1 MRRHLRSLTQLRAF
15 EAAGRHA
22 SLTRA
27 AQELSVTQSAI
38 SRQVRELERE
48 VGQRLFRRTAH
59 GIVLTPAGRRL
70 MPSLTDALDRMDQA
84 MGQLVGRREAEV
96 LTVSISPTLA
106 MKWLIPRLPRFHEA
120 NPGVEVHVSTGNAS
134 PSDERANDLP
144 DELDLGIRCLK
155 GPLPG
160 LHSEWFLA
168 DDHSPIISRTLL
180 ETGPKLREPKDILVY
195 PLLQST
201 SIAEACVEWF
211 EIAGV
216 PGPPTSGPRYDHVQF
231 ALEACAAGLGITLTA
246 TACAEPEI
254 ASGVLVRP
262 FPEITTRSW
271 GHYIVGRPRRL
282 AEPKVAAFVR
292 WLHDEASARPENRG
306 GRPYS

>member
-15 EAAGRHA
+15 EAAGRHG

-27 AQELSVTQSAI
+27 AQELSVTQGAI

-59 GIVLTPAGRRL
+59 GIVLTPSGRRL

-96 LTVSISPTLA
+96 LTVSLSPTLA

-120 NPGVEVHVSTGNAS
+120 NPGIEVHVSTGNAS

-155 GPLPG
+155 GPVPG
-160 LHSEWFLA
+160 FHAEWFLA
-168 DDHSPIISRTLL
+168 DDHSPVISNALL
-180 ETGPKLREPKDILVY
+180 ASGPPLKEPKDILAY
-195 PLLQST
+195 PLLQSN
-201 SIAEACVEWF
+201 SIGEAYAEWF

-231 ALEACAAGLGITLTA
+231 ALEACAAGLGIALTA

-271 GHYIVGRPRRL
+271 GHYIVGKPRRL

-292 WLHDEASARPENRG
+292 WLHDEASASPGNRRPTP
-306 GRPYS
+306 RP